1 MTLRRTVLAA
11 TPFAVLAVLL
21 AADFT
26 LRANLTPA
34 QASTYSLF
42 FDVAFSAFAVSS
54 TIAGTLIVVR
64 QRRNVIGWLLL
75 AVPLWAA
82 FAFVAGDYATYT
94 LVTAPGS
101 LPFGRAAAWIDRWA
115 IVPAL
120 SIPIL
125 LFLLFPDGRVPS
137 RRWRP
142 VLWLACAA
150 PAVTALL
157 FALTPGRMTGA
168 FADLAAVRVINP
180 TGIDGAGGVITI
192 LSEITGGASL
202 VAAVLAGASL
212 VARFRSRRGDERQQ
226 IKWLAFVGVAF
237 LAELALT
244 GAVAAILGTGPAADT
259 WGNVMYAV
267 MFGTLGLGIPAA
279 CAVAILKY
287 RLYDIDVVISKTL
300 VYAVLAAFITAVYVL
315 LVVGIGSLAGSG
327 GRPDLGLSILATAL
341 VAVAFQPVRT
351 RAQRLANR
359 LVYGQR
365 ATPYQALAQ
374 LSERMAGTYATESLL
389 PTMATIVAGATGAGR
404 ADVWLRDGGELHA
417 VASWPAD
424 AGHRPAIALTGDA
437 LSAAGAGADRLVE
450 VRHDGELLGAL
461 SVTKKRGDAVTPT
474 EDRLI
479 GNLATQAGLV
489 LRNAGLT
496 EQLMARLADL
506 HASRGRLVTAQDRE
520 RRRLERD
527 LRDGA
532 QRELAGL
539 ASKLGQAAH
548 ALDQDEAQA
557 KALLNDVTA
566 GISGALANLRELAR
580 GIYPPLLADMG
591 VAAALDAQ
599 ARKAPI
605 DVSVEADGI
614 GRYPQEIEAAV
625 YFCALEAL
633 RSAAGRADA
642 AQASVRLSA
651 RDGELRFEI
660 AGDGG
665 GPGTDGREPGSDG
678 RAPGTDGRGPR
689 VDRGLDAGGG
699 GSGADLQAMADRIDA
714 LGGEIRIEPAPGR
727 GTRISGSVPAT
738 AIGLPAHQPCGP
750 ATWPMASLVAS
761 PSRRMALR

>member
-1 MTLRRTVLAA
+1 VTVRRSVLLA
-11 TPFAVLAVLL
+11 TPLVALAVLL
-21 AADFT
+21 AADFV

-42 FDVAFSAFAVSS
+42 FDVAFGAFAVSS

-82 FAFVAGDYATYT
+82 FAFVAGDYATYA
-94 LVTAPGS
+94 LVTAPRS
-101 LPFGRAAAWIDRWA
+101 LPFGRAMAWIDRWA
-115 IVPAL
+115 IVPTL
-120 SIPIL
+120 SIPSL

-168 FADLAAVRVINP
+168 FADLTRVTVTNP
-180 TGIDGAGGVITI
+180 TGIAGAGGVITT

-212 VARFRSRRGDERQQ
+212 VTRFRSRRGDERQQ

-237 LAELALT
+237 LAEFALT
-244 GAVAAILGTGPAADT
+244 AAVAAILGHGPAADA
-259 WGNVMYAV
+259 WGNAMYAV

-287 RLYDIDVVISKTL
+287 RLYDIDVVISKAL
-300 VYAVLAAFITAVYVL
+300 VYAVLAGFITAVYVL
-315 LVVGIGSLAGSG
+315 LVVGVGSLAGLG
-327 GRPDLGLSILATAL
+327 GQPSLGLSILATAV

-389 PTMATIVAGATGAGR
+389 PTMATIVAGATGASR

-424 AGHRPAIALTGDA
+424 AGPRAAVALTGGA
-437 LSAAGAGADRLVE
+437 LPAAAAGADRLVE
-450 VRHDGELLGAL
+450 VRYDGELLGAL

-506 HASRGRLVTAQDRE
+506 RASRERLVTAQDRE

-532 QRELAGL
+532 QRDLAGL
-539 ASKLGQAAH
+539 AGKLGQAAA
-548 ALDQDEAQA
+548 ALDRDEAQA

-566 GISGALANLRELAR
+566 EIAGALAGLRELAR
-580 GIYPPLLADMG
+580 GIYPPLLADLG

-605 DVSVEADGI
+605 AVSVEADGI

-625 YFCALEAL
+625 YFCAVEAL
-633 RSAAGRADA
+633 RSAAGQPGA
-642 AQASVRLSA
+642 ACASVRLSA
-651 RDGELRFEI
+651 RDGELRFEV
-660 AGDGG
+660 AGGGGAPGTGGG
-665 GPGTDGREPGSDG
+665 GPGADAG
-678 RAPGTDGRGPR
+678 APGTDGTRPHTG
-689 VDRGLDAGGG
+689 RGLGADGG
-699 GSGADLQAMADRIDA
+699 GSAADLQAMADRIDA
-714 LGGEIRIEPAPGR
+714 LGGEIRIDPDAGPV
-727 GTRISGSVPAT
+727 TRISGSVPAA
-738 AIGLPAHQPCGP
+738 AIGLWAQSGRGS

-761 PSRRMALR
+761 PSRRIALR